1 MEFKNRKSPRI
12 SGYDYATPNYY
23 FITICTHNKK
33 CIFGKIG
40 HLNSFGRI
48 AEKFLIQI
56 PEIYP
61 AITIDKYVVMPNHVH
76 AIMIVSAETP
86 GKERKDLTR
95 VVGQY
100 KMVVTKQ
107 IRKISGCEHVWQR
120 SFHDHVITNE
130 AGYKKIWE
138 YIHNNPAKWEDD
150 CFYCEESN

>member
-1 MEFKNRKSPRI
+1 
-12 SGYDYATPNYY
+12 
-23 FITICTHNKK
+23 
-33 CIFGKIG
+33 
-40 HLNSFGRI
+40 
-48 AEKFLIQI
+48 
-56 PEIYP
+56 
-61 AITIDKYVVMPNHVH
+61 MPNHVH